1 VDNVKQDET
10 NGDGMTKTHW
20 EFTRKVP
27 NYVTINLKM
36 TMTMMVMVMIMMMII
51 CDNVVTTL
59 MEDDF

>member
-1 VDNVKQDET
+1 MKQDEI
-10 NGDGMTKTHW
+10 NGDGMTNTQW
-20 EFTRKVP
+20 EFAHKVP

-36 TMTMMVMVMIMMMII
+36 TMMMIMMMIMI